1 MKNKSLLVVLFLIA
15 LLGAAVFPAQAEEE
29 LFDTKAAAQRI
40 EKGIADIQAKN
51 FDAAITEFEAAAEI
65 NPDAEAYY
73 YLGYAYYLKGRTGD
87 KESRIKSRENFKNAY
102 EIDPNFTPT
111 RLKPTEPAPVPQS
124 EQSEPAAT
132 AESRL
137 TPTTAPAPD
146 DQQPAQPEPAPP
158 AEEQQ
163 KE

>member
-1 MKNKSLLVVLFLIA
+1 MKNTSLLVVLFLIA
-15 LLGAAVFPAQAEEE
+15 LLGAAVIPARAEEE

-51 FDAAITEFEAAAEI
+51 FDAAIREFEAAAEI

-102 EIDPNFTPT
+102 EIDPTFTPT
-111 RLKPTEPAPVPQS
+111 KLKPEEPAPAPVKQA
-124 EQSEPAAT
+124 EQSGPSTT
-132 AESRL
+132 AESRV
-137 TPTTAPAPD
+137 TPTVPAPE
-146 DQQPAQPEPAPP
+146 DQQPTQPVPP
-158 AEEQQ
+158 AEQQ

>member
-15 LLGAAVFPAQAEEE
+15 LLGAAVFPAHADEE
-29 LFDTKAAAQRI
+29 LFDTKAAAQHMDN
-40 EKGIADIQAKN
+40 GIAYVKAKN
-51 FDAAITEFEAAAEI
+51 FDAAIREFEAAAEI

-111 RLKPTEPAPVPQS
+111 KLKPTEPVPATQT
-124 EQSEPAAT
+124 EQAAQSEPTAT
-132 AESRL
+132 VESG
-137 TPTTAPAPD
+137 PTSTAPAPGD
-146 DQQPAQPEPAPP
+146 NQPSQPAPP
-158 AEEQQ
+158 ADEK